1 MQLVI
6 PQLALCATPAH
17 LFIKRLKVECAKG
30 LGILPTEVERM
41 EEGRKWLAYTK
52 ESDAKP

>member
-52 ESDAKP
+52 ERSGT